1 MPQLFF
7 NHPCGAELKPDA
19 QTKGFVL
26 LDAGSGTAPR
36 LIQEVAVKRQFK
48 FSKKLIDALPPC
60 PVDAGS
66 KEVEYSDQEISGL
79 RLQVNRLGR
88 KAFLFRYQFAGRKR
102 AMKVGG
108 YPEVSIDDA
117 RQKVIEWRAL
127 LIKGI
132 DPQAQREEERKVGLT
147 FGQFWADYMLP
158 HIKATK
164 RSAKADISRVTNHIL
179 PVFKDREMAKITPLE
194 LQRFHND
201 KRTTLSPATS
211 NRIFEVIRRSYN
223 LAIYWRLLP
232 ESANAARGI
241 KLHRENNRR
250 ERYLSQDELQRL
262 MPALE
267 AAPNQTMADV
277 FRMLLATGC
286 RKNEILQ
293 LRFDQLRLDRRE
305 IYIPNPKSGRGRHVV
320 LNDVALEILQR
331 RQAVSGNPYVFAGK
345 VAGKPINNPT
355 KAWRAVLMAAGIDP
369 TTTTLHTLRH
379 THASYLVGVASM
391 REIAA
396 ILGHADVATSQRYA
410 HADNA
415 RLRQVSSHVANLMR
429 SATKAQA

>member
-1 MPQLFF
+1 L
-7 NHPCGAELKPDA
+7 LKPDV

-26 LDAGSGTAPR
+26 LGTGFGTAPL

-60 PVDAGS
+60 PADAGS

-79 RLQVNRLGR
+79 RLQVNRSGR
-88 KAFLFRYQFAGRKR
+88 KFFLFRYQFAGRKR

-108 YPEVSIDDA
+108 YPEASIDDA

-132 DPQAQREEERKVGLT
+132 DPQEQREEERKVGLT
-147 FGQFWADYMLP
+147 FGRFWTDYLLP

-164 RSAKADISRVTNHIL
+164 RSAKADISRVTNHVL
-179 PVFKDREMAKITPLE
+179 PVFKDREMAKVSPLE
-194 LQRFHND
+194 LQRFHNE

-250 ERYLSQDELQRL
+250 ERYLSQEELQRL
-262 MPALE
+262 MPALD

-305 IYIPNPKSGRGRHVV
+305 IFIPNPKSGKGRHVV
-320 LNDVALEILQR
+320 LNDVAFDILQHR
-331 RQAVSGNPYVFAGK
+331 KPIPENPYVFPGK
-345 VAGKPINNPT
+345 VAGQPINNPA
-355 KAWRAVLMAAGIDP
+355 KAWRAVLKAAKIDP
-369 TTTTLHTLRH
+369 ATTTLHTLRH
-379 THASYLVGVASM
+379 THASYLVGTASI
-391 REIAA
+391 REIQA
-396 ILGHADVATSQRYA
+396 ILGHADIGTSQRYA
-410 HADNA
+410 HVDNA
-415 RLRQVSSHVANLMR
+415 RLQLVSAHVAELMR
-429 SATKAQA
+429 AAATSQ

>member
-1 MPQLFF
+1 M
-7 NHPCGAELKPDA
+7 
-19 QTKGFVL
+19 
-26 LDAGSGTAPR
+26 
-36 LIQEVAVKRQFK
+36 KRQFK

-60 PVDAGS
+60 PADAGS

-79 RLQVNRLGR
+79 RLQINRQGR
-88 KAFLFRYQFAGRKR
+88 KFFLFRYQIAGRKR

-132 DPQAQREEERKVGLT
+132 DPQEQREEERKIGLT
-147 FGQFWADYMLP
+147 FGQFWTDYLLP

-179 PVFKDREMAKITPLE
+179 PDFKDREMAKITPLE
-194 LQRFHND
+194 LQKFHND
-201 KRTTLSPATS
+201 KRATLSPAS
-211 NRIFEVIRRSYN
+211 CNRVFEIIRRSYN
-223 LAIYWRLLP
+223 LGIYWRLLP

-241 KLHRENNRR
+241 KLFQENNRR
-250 ERYLSQDELQRL
+250 ERYLSQEELQKL
-262 MPALE
+262 MLALDG
-267 AAPNQTMADV
+267 AANQTMADV

-305 IYIPNPKSGRGRHVV
+305 IFIPNPKSGKGRHVV
-320 LNDVALEILQR
+320 LNDVAFEILQR
-331 RQAVSGNPYVFAGK
+331 RRPIPGNPFVFPGK
-345 VAGKPINNPT
+345 AEGQPINNPA
-355 KAWRAVLMAAGIDP
+355 KAWRAVLLAAGIDP
-369 TTTTLHTLRH
+369 ATTTLHTLRH

-391 REIAA
+391 REIAS
-396 ILGHADVATSQRYA
+396 ILGHADIATSQRYA
-410 HADNA
+410 HVDNS
-415 RLRQVSSHVANLMR
+415 RLQLVSSHVADLMR
-429 SATKAQA
+429 AAANGQ